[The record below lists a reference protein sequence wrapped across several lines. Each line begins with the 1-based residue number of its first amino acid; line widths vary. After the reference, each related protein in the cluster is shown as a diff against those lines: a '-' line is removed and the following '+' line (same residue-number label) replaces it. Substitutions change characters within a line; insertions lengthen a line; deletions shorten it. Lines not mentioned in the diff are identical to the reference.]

1 MTWSDGGNAR
11 DSYAGNEMTRAGR
24 GTLPA
29 ELRAAGLI
37 VPEPSIK
44 LLPIPFNGVE
54 TGCGAEYMMV
64 MGDDDGKMRVGWVEE
79 GGWWWW
85 LKV

>member
-1 MTWSDGGNAR
+1 
-11 DSYAGNEMTRAGR
+11 MTRAGR

-64 MGDDDGKMRVGWVEE
+64 RGDDDGKMRVGWVEE
-79 GGWWWW
+79 GGWWLW
-85 LKV
+85 LWLWLMMRLIQVKLLGGRGH